1 MTVQVMKTREA
12 RANWRSILDAAQSGQ
27 ADTVIERNGKR
38 IAVMIPH
45 DDYVALQE
53 GLQDL
58 RDARLALP
66 ELEVWKADPTTGRPY
81 SEIREELVAKGL
93 LDD

>member
-1 MTVQVMKTREA
+1 MTIQVMKTREA

-53 GLQDL
+53 ELEDI

-66 ELEVWKADPTTGRPY
+66 ELEAWKADPTTGRPY
-81 SEIREELVAKGL
+81 SQIRAEMVAKGL